1 MELNNIVGELFEQ
14 YRAFNQHNPI
24 TGSIL
29 TACAIFP
36 TADIASQ
43 LITDK
48 KVSWEKVRYTSL
60 LSPFYGLGAHL
71 CVRSA
76 DVVGKYISEHALAK
90 AALGPNMLGL
100 LFNLFF
106 FVNNTVGEKT
116 NYQLRELGRHYSS
129 LFSSS
134 SSSVEQGAAERN
146 WYKLVKEKI
155 LDYVPRKEYLNS
167 AIGTLTFWNAFQ
179 YVNYS
184 YIPPELQTPA
194 TLGVAFGWTVL
205 LSAWS
210 LAGRT
215 GITNNPG
222 KNTE

>member
-1 MELNNIVGELFEQ
+1 MDLSSIIGNLFDQ
-14 YRAFNQHNPI
+14 YRAFNQANPI

-29 TACAIFP
+29 TAGVIFP

-48 KVSWEKVRYTSL
+48 KVSWEKVQYTSL
-60 LSPFYGLGAHL
+60 LSPFYGLYAHL
-71 CVRSA
+71 CVRSG
-76 DVVGKYISEHALAK
+76 DVVERYISDHALAR
-90 AALGPNMLGL
+90 ATLGPNLLGL
-100 LFNLFF
+100 TFNLFF

-116 NYQLRELGRHYSS
+116 NYQLRELGRHYAS

-134 SSSVEQGAAERN
+134 AEGETAKST
-146 WYKLVKEKI
+146 WYSRAKEKI
-155 LDYVPRKEYLNS
+155 IDYVPRKEYLNS

-184 YIPPELQTPA
+184 YIPEELQTPA
-194 TLGVAFGWTVL
+194 TLGVGFGWTVL

-210 LAGRT
+210 LAGRKKT
-215 GITNNPG
+215 DARLSHNC
-222 KNTE
+222 